1 MAEGE
6 ILLRFGSQKVEI
18 SRLLCTKKTTHEL
31 KLPLGEFRQSFPSD
45 KAFAGK
51 PGRKRSEKRGCV
63 WPCPV
68 PFPKDTGFGLLQ
80 LKVGLR
86 DDVRGINPPSK
97 EMPGRRGGPIP
108 EDSSLLHGCPPSLH
122 IGRGGPRVSSVP
134 GCCRAGSPHAPAPK
148 PPPMQPPEPRG
159 PPGLEGLLAA
169 GGFAGGQGR
178 GLLPPPPP
186 ALGGPSP
193 PTGMNPG
200 YPAEG
205 PAEPPK
211 PCPAAPPPPPGPAAS
226 APLPYGYFGS
236 GYYSCRVARSSLK
249 AGPAQGPFPT
259 EKYLD
264 PPTGSEDFQS
274 RPAEF
279 AFYPGYGAPYQPVA
293 GYLDVSVV
301 PGLGGPGEARHE
313 TLLPVDGYHQPWALG
328 GGWSSQMCCPKEQG
342 QAGYLLKSAFAD
354 SAGQLPADGCS
365 FRRGRKKRVPYSK
378 GQLKELEK
386 EYASSKFITRD
397 KRRKISAATNL
408 TERQITIWFQN
419 RRVKEK
425 KVVAKIKSSSSSSST
440 P

>member
-1 MAEGE
+1 MRRPPPVASGQPGGE
-6 ILLRFGSQKVEI
+6 RQLSAALSLL
-18 SRLLCTKKTTHEL
+18 
-31 KLPLGEFRQSFPSD
+31 
-45 KAFAGK
+45 
-51 PGRKRSEKRGCV
+51 KRSG
-63 WPCPV
+63 
-68 PFPKDTGFGLLQ
+68 D
-80 LKVGLR
+80 
-86 DDVRGINPPSK
+86 PP
-97 EMPGRRGGPIP
+97 RA
-108 EDSSLLHGCPPSLH
+108 
-122 IGRGGPRVSSVP
+122 VP
-134 GCCRAGSPHAPAPK
+134 GCCRTGSPHAPAPA

-193 PTGMNPG
+193 PPGMNPG

-205 PAEPPK
+205 PPEPPK
-211 PCPAAPPPPPGPAAS
+211 PCPAAPPAPPGPAAS

-236 GYYSCRVARSSLK
+236 GYYSCRVARSALK
-249 AGPAQGPFPT
+249 AGPAQGPFPAD
-259 EKYLD
+259 KYLD
-264 PPTGSEDFQS
+264 PPAGSEDFQS

-279 AFYPGYGAPYQPVA
+279 AFYPGYAAPYQPVA

-313 TLLPVDGYHQPWALG
+313 ALLPVDGYHQPWALG
-328 GGWSSQMCCPKEQG
+328 GGWSGQMCCPKEQG

-354 SAGQLPADGCS
+354 SAGQLPPDGCS

-425 KVVAKIKSSSSSSST
+425 KVVAKIKSSTGGT

>member
-1 MAEGE
+1 MRQPPTVASGQPGGE
-6 ILLRFGSQKVEI
+6 RQLSAARSLL
-18 SRLLCTKKTTHEL
+18 
-31 KLPLGEFRQSFPSD
+31 
-45 KAFAGK
+45 
-51 PGRKRSEKRGCV
+51 KRSG
-63 WPCPV
+63 
-68 PFPKDTGFGLLQ
+68 D
-80 LKVGLR
+80 
-86 DDVRGINPPSK
+86 PP
-97 EMPGRRGGPIP
+97 RA
-108 EDSSLLHGCPPSLH
+108 
-122 IGRGGPRVSSVP
+122 VP
-134 GCCRAGSPHAPAPK
+134 GCCRAGSPHAPAPAL
-148 PPPMQPPEPRG
+148 PPMQPPEPRG

-186 ALGGPSP
+186 ALAGPSP
-193 PTGMNPG
+193 PPGMNPG
-200 YPAEG
+200 YPPEG

-211 PCPAAPPPPPGPAAS
+211 PCPAAPPPPPPTAPPGPAAS

-236 GYYSCRVARSSLK
+236 GYYSCRVARSALK
-249 AGPAQGPFPT
+249 TGPAQGPFPA

-264 PPTGSEDFQS
+264 PPAGSEDFQS

-342 QAGYLLKSAFAD
+342 QAGFLLKSAFAD
-354 SAGQLPADGCS
+354 SAGQLPPDGCS

-425 KVVAKIKSSSSSSST
+425 KVVAKIKSSSSGST

>member
-1 MAEGE
+1 
-6 ILLRFGSQKVEI
+6 
-18 SRLLCTKKTTHEL
+18 
-31 KLPLGEFRQSFPSD
+31 
-45 KAFAGK
+45 
-51 PGRKRSEKRGCV
+51 
-63 WPCPV
+63 
-68 PFPKDTGFGLLQ
+68 
-80 LKVGLR
+80 
-86 DDVRGINPPSK
+86 
-97 EMPGRRGGPIP
+97 
-108 EDSSLLHGCPPSLH
+108 
-122 IGRGGPRVSSVP
+122 
-134 GCCRAGSPHAPAPK
+134 
-148 PPPMQPPEPRG
+148 MQPPEPRG

-193 PTGMNPG
+193 PPGMNPG

-205 PAEPPK
+205 PAEHPK
-211 PCPAAPPPPPGPAAS
+211 PCPAAAPPPPPPPPVAPPGPTAS
-226 APLPYGYFGS
+226 TALPYGYFGS
-236 GYYSCRVARSSLK
+236 GYYSCRVSRSSLK
-249 AGPAQGPFPT
+249 TGPVQGPFPG

-264 PPTGSEDFQS
+264 TPAGSEDFQS
-274 RPAEF
+274 RPTEF
-279 AFYPGYGAPYQPVA
+279 TFYPGYGAPYQPVT

-301 PGLGGPGEARHE
+301 PGLGGPGDARHE
-313 TLLPVDGYHQPWALG
+313 TLLPVDSYHQPWALG
-328 GGWSSQMCCPKEQG
+328 SSWSSQMCCSKEQG

-354 SAGQLPADGCS
+354 SAGQLPPDGCS

-425 KVVAKIKSSSSSSST
+425 KVVAKIKSSSSSST
-440 P
+440 PSSPESEAENADGKGRRRVSGRAVKPLHGGLSKGRERPDILVKRREGAAAGGRRAR

>member
-1 MAEGE
+1 
-6 ILLRFGSQKVEI
+6 
-18 SRLLCTKKTTHEL
+18 
-31 KLPLGEFRQSFPSD
+31 
-45 KAFAGK
+45 
-51 PGRKRSEKRGCV
+51 
-63 WPCPV
+63 
-68 PFPKDTGFGLLQ
+68 
-80 LKVGLR
+80 
-86 DDVRGINPPSK
+86 
-97 EMPGRRGGPIP
+97 
-108 EDSSLLHGCPPSLH
+108 
-122 IGRGGPRVSSVP
+122 
-134 GCCRAGSPHAPAPK
+134 
-148 PPPMQPPEPRG
+148 MQPPEPRG

-186 ALGGPSP
+186 ALGAHSP
-193 PTGMNPG
+193 PPGMNPG

-211 PCPAAPPPPPGPAAS
+211 PPPAAPPPPPAAPPGPAAS

-249 AGPAQGPFPT
+249 AGPAPGPFPA

-274 RPAEF
+274 RPTEF
-279 AFYPGYGAPYQPVA
+279 AFYPGYGTPYQPVA

-301 PGLGGPGEARHE
+301 PGLGGPGESRHE
-313 TLLPVDGYHQPWALG
+313 ALLPVDGYHQPWALG

-354 SAGQLPADGCS
+354 PGGQLPPDGCS

-425 KVVAKIKSSSSSSST
+425 KVVAKIKTTSSST

>member
-1 MAEGE
+1 
-6 ILLRFGSQKVEI
+6 
-18 SRLLCTKKTTHEL
+18 
-31 KLPLGEFRQSFPSD
+31 PS
-45 KAFAGK
+45 
-51 PGRKRSEKRGCV
+51 PRIHR
-63 WPCPV
+63 CPTAASM
-68 PFPKDTGFGLLQ
+68 D
-80 LKVGLR
+80 
-86 DDVRGINPPSK
+86 
-97 EMPGRRGGPIP
+97 
-108 EDSSLLHGCPPSLH
+108 
-122 IGRGGPRVSSVP
+122 RGGPRISSKEGATP
-134 GCCRAGSPHAPAPK
+134 GVGRKKKKKKKMVLISA
-148 PPPMQPPEPRG
+148 RIF
-159 PPGLEGLLAA
+159 PPG
-169 GGFAGGQGR
+169 
-178 GLLPPPPP
+178 
-186 ALGGPSP
+186 
-193 PTGMNPG
+193 T
-200 YPAEG
+200 
-205 PAEPPK
+205 
-211 PCPAAPPPPPGPAAS
+211 APP
-226 APLPYGYFGS
+226 

-249 AGPAQGPFPT
+249 TGPTQGPFPT

-264 PPTGSEDFQS
+264 PPAGSEDFQS

-342 QAGYLLKSAFAD
+342 QAGYLLKS
-354 SAGQLPADGCS
+354 LPPDGCS

-425 KVVAKIKSSSSSSST
+425 KVVAKIKSSSSSST

>member
-1 MAEGE
+1 
-6 ILLRFGSQKVEI
+6 
-18 SRLLCTKKTTHEL
+18 
-31 KLPLGEFRQSFPSD
+31 
-45 KAFAGK
+45 
-51 PGRKRSEKRGCV
+51 
-63 WPCPV
+63 
-68 PFPKDTGFGLLQ
+68 
-80 LKVGLR
+80 
-86 DDVRGINPPSK
+86 
-97 EMPGRRGGPIP
+97 
-108 EDSSLLHGCPPSLH
+108 
-122 IGRGGPRVSSVP
+122 
-134 GCCRAGSPHAPAPK
+134 
-148 PPPMQPPEPRG
+148 
-159 PPGLEGLLAA
+159 
-169 GGFAGGQGR
+169 
-178 GLLPPPPP
+178 
-186 ALGGPSP
+186 
-193 PTGMNPG
+193 
-200 YPAEG
+200 
-205 PAEPPK
+205 
-211 PCPAAPPPPPGPAAS
+211 PPGPAAS

-236 GYYSCRVARSSLK
+236 GYYSCRVARSALK
-249 AGPAQGPFPT
+249 TGPAQGPFTP

-264 PPTGSEDFQS
+264 PPASSEDFQS

-279 AFYPGYGAPYQPVA
+279 AFYPSYGAPYQPVA

-328 GGWSSQMCCPKEQG
+328 GSWSGQMCCPKEQG

-354 SAGQLPADGCS
+354 ATTQLPSDGCS

-425 KVVAKIKSSSSSSST
+425 KVVAKIKSSST

>member
-1 MAEGE
+1 
-6 ILLRFGSQKVEI
+6 
-18 SRLLCTKKTTHEL
+18 
-31 KLPLGEFRQSFPSD
+31 
-45 KAFAGK
+45 
-51 PGRKRSEKRGCV
+51 
-63 WPCPV
+63 
-68 PFPKDTGFGLLQ
+68 
-80 LKVGLR
+80 
-86 DDVRGINPPSK
+86 
-97 EMPGRRGGPIP
+97 
-108 EDSSLLHGCPPSLH
+108 
-122 IGRGGPRVSSVP
+122 
-134 GCCRAGSPHAPAPK
+134 
-148 PPPMQPPEPRG
+148 MQPPEPRG

-193 PTGMNPG
+193 PPGMNPG
-200 YPAEG
+200 YPPEG
-205 PAEPPK
+205 PPEPPK
-211 PCPAAPPPPPGPAAS
+211 PCPAAPPPPAAAPPGPAAS

-236 GYYSCRVARSSLK
+236 GYYSCRVARSALK
-249 AGPAQGPFPT
+249 TGPAQGPFPA

-264 PPTGSEDFQS
+264 PPAGSEDFQS

-301 PGLGGPGEARHE
+301 PGLGGAGEARHE

-354 SAGQLPADGCS
+354 SAGPLPPDGCS

-425 KVVAKIKSSSSSSST
+425 KVVAKIKSSSST

>member
-1 MAEGE
+1 
-6 ILLRFGSQKVEI
+6 
-18 SRLLCTKKTTHEL
+18 
-31 KLPLGEFRQSFPSD
+31 
-45 KAFAGK
+45 
-51 PGRKRSEKRGCV
+51 
-63 WPCPV
+63 
-68 PFPKDTGFGLLQ
+68 
-80 LKVGLR
+80 
-86 DDVRGINPPSK
+86 
-97 EMPGRRGGPIP
+97 
-108 EDSSLLHGCPPSLH
+108 
-122 IGRGGPRVSSVP
+122 
-134 GCCRAGSPHAPAPK
+134 
-148 PPPMQPPEPRG
+148 MQPPEPRG

-193 PTGMNPG
+193 PPGMNPG

-205 PAEPPK
+205 PPEPPK
-211 PCPAAPPPPPGPAAS
+211 PCPAAPPPPPAPPGPAAS

-236 GYYSCRVARSSLK
+236 GYYSCRVARSALK
-249 AGPAQGPFPT
+249 AGPAQGPFPA

-264 PPTGSEDFQS
+264 PAAGSEDFQS

-313 TLLPVDGYHQPWALG
+313 TLLPVDSYHQPWALG

-354 SAGQLPADGCS
+354 SAGQLPPDGCS

-425 KVVAKIKSSSSSSST
+425 KVVAKIKSSTSST

>member
-1 MAEGE
+1 
-6 ILLRFGSQKVEI
+6 
-18 SRLLCTKKTTHEL
+18 
-31 KLPLGEFRQSFPSD
+31 
-45 KAFAGK
+45 
-51 PGRKRSEKRGCV
+51 
-63 WPCPV
+63 
-68 PFPKDTGFGLLQ
+68 
-80 LKVGLR
+80 
-86 DDVRGINPPSK
+86 
-97 EMPGRRGGPIP
+97 
-108 EDSSLLHGCPPSLH
+108 
-122 IGRGGPRVSSVP
+122 
-134 GCCRAGSPHAPAPK
+134 
-148 PPPMQPPEPRG
+148 MQPPEPRG

-169 GGFAGGQGR
+169 GGFAGSQGR

-193 PTGMNPG
+193 SPGMNPG
-200 YPAEG
+200 YPPEG
-205 PAEPPK
+205 PPEPPK
-211 PCPAAPPPPPGPAAS
+211 PCPAAPPPAPPGPAAS

-236 GYYSCRVARSSLK
+236 GYYSCRVSRSALK
-249 AGPAQGPFPT
+249 AGPAQGPFPA

-264 PPTGSEDFQS
+264 PPAGSEDFQS

-328 GGWSSQMCCPKEQG
+328 GGWGSQMCCPKEQG

-354 SAGQLPADGCS
+354 SAGPLPPDGCS

-425 KVVAKIKSSSSSSST
+425 KVVAKIKNNSSNSST